1 MIATDQARERYK
13 TLEVKLVNAM
23 TASQLLALQKV
34 CEDAALQIKSG
45 NRILFYRIGLACLVG
60 WLLSACFNS
69 LAPLLAL
76 LIGLGGSVYYMI
88 KSPGEVY
95 SVVFQNSSG
104 DEFSVHD
111 WVMKPDNPAL
121 LMRWN
126 QSVEDASDIKTKAV
140 ILSDRQRSALEAGDP
155 GIVAY
160 LMRQSLLIV
169 GCFVATGMAVTA
181 SKENTW
187 ILLAAGALG
196 CWLQLEV
203 RLNEIF
209 KKPQVIDPNETSAT
223 KIYQKLLEALDA
235 GGVPEMR
242 RRVR

>member
-13 TLEVKLVNAM
+13 NLEVKLVNAM

-34 CEDAALQIKSG
+34 CEEAALRIKSG
-45 NRILFYRIGLACLVG
+45 NRILFYRIGLACLAG
-60 WLLSACFNS
+60 GLLSVCFSS

-95 SVVFQNSSG
+95 AVVFQNRSG

-126 QSVEDASDIKTKAV
+126 QSVEDASDIQTKAV

-160 LMRQSLLIV
+160 LMRQSVLIV
-169 GCFVATGMAVTA
+169 GCFAATGMAVTV
-181 SKENTW
+181 SKQYPW
-187 ILLAAGALG
+187 LLLAVGALG
-196 CWLQLEV
+196 CWLHLEV

-209 KKPQVIDPNETSAT
+209 KKPQTIDPNETSAT

-242 RRVR
+242 RRAR